1 MIYPQFPQSFQ
12 FEDANCDKS
21 LPASGKPIDLATN
34 FRTGFPPDRSS
45 RSRPRVLTNLEAVV
59 AAASQGTMLINANGE
74 VNHCNAAA
82 LALLKLPPKLT
93 DRTFNIA
100 EVMPRLSEL
109 RLIQGEDGSVVELE
123 ILPNKFITVRAKL
136 LEAGRIALILEDNSP
151 DQNGSSAKLLAEAE
165 YRSLV
170 ENAVCGIY
178 RNQLDGKP
186 VRCNPALAKLNGY
199 KTEAEYIKAV
209 SEMNR
214 AWYVD
219 PNRSDEFKQLLS
231 SEGRVKDFVSEVY
244 RHRTRGKIW
253 ITENAWYVRDAD
265 DKPIFIEGTIQD
277 ATERITTLALI
288 EQQANLDAL
297 TGVAS
302 RFRFL
307 NYLESEAGPGKPGC
321 TLYSIDLDRFKEV
334 NDHLGHAVGDIVLK
348 LIADRLQSLIS
359 EPCLLARL
367 GGDEFAILQ
376 PGQRSKTNAEAL
388 SKKIVATL
396 REPLRINS
404 QDLTLGGCVGAAI
417 FPNQATGAA
426 ELLGNSDLALYQAK
440 SAGRNGFRVFDFEL
454 RSDRQHR
461 KELEA
466 ELRLA
471 IEKDQLELHYQPI
484 VQPDTGAIVEY
495 EALMRWRHPKR
506 GFLAPSQFISVAEE
520 SGLMTELGNWA
531 IALAC
536 EQFSVLPQH
545 VKIAVNVSP
554 SQFRSA
560 NILVELRNVLQ
571 ETRLDP
577 TRLILEITESAIL
590 FDELIAA
597 QIFTELQAQ
606 GVQIA
611 LDDFGTGFSSLSY
624 LQRFP
629 FNMVK
634 IDRSFVAGML
644 DLPANLAVIRAVL
657 GIGRDLGI
665 QVVAEGV
672 ETQLQVNALLREGCE
687 LIQGYFYG
695 KPKPYSEIVGDLAT
709 AQLPARRANQGT
721 NLMRLVRS

>member
-1 MIYPQFPQSFQ
+1 MIYPQSSRPSQ
-12 FEDANCDKS
+12 FADANGGKS
-21 LPASGKPIDLATN
+21 LSASGKPLDPAT
-34 FRTGFPPDRSS
+34 GSSAGIAPGESS
-45 RSRPRVLTNLEAVV
+45 RRLPRVLTNLEAVV
-59 AAASQGTMLINANGE
+59 AAARHGTMLINANGD
-74 VNHCNAAA
+74 VSHCNAAA
-82 LALLKLPPKLT
+82 LALLKLPPKLI
-93 DRTFNIA
+93 DRAFNIA

-123 ILPNKFITVRAKL
+123 ILPNRFITVRAKH
-136 LEAGRIALILEDNSP
+136 LETGRIALILEDNSP
-151 DQNGSSAKLLAEAE
+151 GHGGQSAQLLAEAE

-186 VRCNPALAKLNGY
+186 VRCNPALAVLNGY
-199 KTEAEYIKAV
+199 ETEAEYIDAV
-209 SEMNR
+209 SVMHG

-219 PNRSDEFKQLLS
+219 RNRSDEFKQLLS
-231 SEGRVKDFVSEVY
+231 SEGRIKDFVSEVY
-244 RHRTRGKIW
+244 RHRTREKIW

-265 DKPIFIEGTIQD
+265 NKPIFIEGTIQD
-277 ATERITTLALI
+277 ATERIATLALI
-288 EQQANLDAL
+288 ERQVSVDTL

-307 NYLESEAGPGKPGC
+307 NCLETETGPGKPGC
-321 TLYSIDLDRFKEV
+321 ALYSIDLDRFKEV
-334 NDHLGHAVGDIVLK
+334 NDHLGHAAGDTVLK
-348 LIADRLQSLIS
+348 LIANRLQSLIS

-367 GGDEFAILQ
+367 GGDEFAILH
-376 PGQRSKTNAEAL
+376 PGQHNKTSAEAL
-388 SKKIVATL
+388 AKKIVTAV
-396 REPLRINS
+396 RGPLRINGH
-404 QDLTLGGCVGAAI
+404 DLTLGCSVGVAI
-417 FPNQATGAA
+417 FPDQATGAG
-426 ELLGNSDLALYQAK
+426 ELLGNADLAMYQAK
-440 SAGRNGFRVFDFEL
+440 SAGRNGFRVFDLEL
-454 RSDRQHR
+454 RSDRRHR
-461 KELEA
+461 KELEM

-484 VQPDTGAIVEY
+484 VQASTGAIVEY

-506 GFLAPSQFISVAEE
+506 GFLAPSQFISIAEE

-531 IALAC
+531 LARAC
-536 EQFSVLPQH
+536 RQVSVLPEH
-545 VKIAVNVSP
+545 VRIAVNVSP

-560 NILVELRNVLQ
+560 NILAKLRNVLQ
-571 ETRLDP
+571 ESKLDP

-590 FDELIAA
+590 FDELIADK
-597 QIFTELQAQ
+597 ILTELQAQ

-629 FNMVK
+629 FNIVK

-665 QVVAEGV
+665 QVIAEGV

-695 KPKPYSEIVGDLAT
+695 KPGPYAEIVNEFAT
-709 AQLPARRANQGT
+709 QQKSVERPDSGANV
-721 NLMRLVRS
+721 MRLVRS